1 VSRPSGLESCGRP
14 GPTPRDA
21 GFPVS
26 FGCVWPPR
34 LALKYKGEV
43 DCYEVEQGA
52 SLPLLR
58 QLGVTHGPHTP
69 VHPAHTLASPLAG
82 DWRVL
87 AYTPPPPTHN
97 REPYDTLLSNI
108 MPL

>member
-1 VSRPSGLESCGRP
+1 M
-14 GPTPRDA
+14 
-21 GFPVS
+21 
-26 FGCVWPPR
+26 WPPR